1 MAGRTRRCIWHGW
14 HAVTAGAIDGREND
28 RRLAQLARIWA
39 NAPGFLGQLTAV
51 NHSTIAMR
59 FIVTGFAFMLVGGLL
74 SMFIRLQLAWFDN
87 EVLDPARFNQFVTL
101 HGTTMMFL
109 FAVPIMEGF
118 AMYLLPKMLGARDL
132 PFPRLSAFGWW
143 CYLFGGLFL
152 YSSLLF
158 DAAPDGGW
166 FMYVPLTDAT
176 YSPGMGPDFW
186 LIGVTFAE
194 IAAVTA
200 AVELIVAVL
209 VTRAPGMHL
218 RRMPLFVWAIL
229 VMAFMIALGFP
240 PLILASILLE
250 IQRAFGFVFF
260 DPALGGDPLLWQHLF
275 WLFGHPEVYI
285 IFLPAA
291 GVVSMV
297 VPTFARRPVVGY
309 TWIVLALVGTGFL
322 SFGLWVHHM
331 FAVGIPL
338 LALAFFSAASM
349 AVAIPTAIQVF
360 AWIATLWSGRPW
372 LRIPMLHIFGFFV
385 VFVLGG
391 LTGVMLAFVPF
402 DWQAHDTHFVV
413 AHMHY
418 VLIGGMMF
426 PLFAGLYYWLPL
438 ASGRMPSESTSRTA
452 FWLVFIGFNLTFLP
466 MHLTGLLG
474 MPRRVYTYPAELG
487 VEWLNLLSTAAS
499 FVLAVGIIAI
509 LVDAA
514 LCFVHGRRG
523 RTNPWRAGTLEWAL
537 PRPVPN
543 YNFASMPTVGD
554 AYPLWHDCGLAARSA
569 AADGLLGDPRS
580 GRRELLGTGVVSAK
594 PEQVVFLSGSSWLPL
609 ACAAVI
615 ATLLACFIAKAYLL
629 AALCLLPLVALF
641 VIWAW
646 TTGHRHAPLQVDA
659 GDGVRLPSQYACR
672 NAPGWWA
679 VVASLLIIGSLFA
692 SLLFSYFYLWL
703 GAQAWPPIGAAGAGF
718 APTSLAGF
726 AALAIA
732 ALLAWLAGK
741 ALNAGRRLR
750 SIKLAWL
757 AVIAAGGYLLLYL
770 PALSGAIGA
779 PQAHAYVSVV
789 WTVAGYCAV
798 HIAVAM
804 LLCGFVAAR
813 MACGHVDARRPLEW
827 RVASTFLRY
836 ALAQAA
842 IGWVVVELFPMV
854 Q

>member
-1 MAGRTRRCIWHGW
+1 MNAAPGDDRI
-14 HAVTAGAIDGREND
+14 HAQ
-28 RRLAQLARIWA
+28 RLSALDRIWA
-39 NAPGFLGQLTAV
+39 NGPGLAGQLTAV
-51 NHSTIAMR
+51 NHSTIALR
-59 FIVTGFAFMLVGGLL
+59 FIVAGFGFLLVGGLL
-74 SMFIRLQLAWFDN
+74 SMFIRLQLAWFDA
-87 EVLDPARFNQFVTL
+87 EVLDPRRYNQFVTL

-118 AMYLLPKMLGARDL
+118 AMYLLPKMIGARDL

-176 YSPGMGPDFW
+176 YSPGKGADFW
-186 LIGVTFAE
+186 LLGVTFAE

-200 AVELIVAVL
+200 AVELIVAIL
-209 VTRAPGMHL
+209 VTRAPGMDI
-218 RRMPLFVWAIL
+218 RRMPLFAWAIL

-250 IQRAFGFVFF
+250 LQRAFGFVFF

-309 TWIVLALVGTGFL
+309 SWIVLALVATGFL

-372 LRIPMLHIFGFFV
+372 LRLPMLHIFGFFF

-413 AHMHY
+413 AHLHY

-438 ASGRMPSESTSRTA
+438 ATGRMPSESTSRTA
-452 FWLVFIGFNLTFLP
+452 FWLVFVGFNLTFLP

-474 MPRRVYTYPAELG
+474 MPRRVYTYSPELG
-487 VEWLNLLSTAAS
+487 VEWLNLLSTAAG
-499 FVLAVGIIAI
+499 FVLAVGIVAI
-509 LVDAA
+509 LVDAG
-514 LCFVHGRRG
+514 LCFAHGRRG
-523 RTNPWRAGTLEWAL
+523 RANPWRAGTLEWAL
-537 PRPVPN
+537 RAPVPN
-543 YNFASMPTVGD
+543 YNFASMPVVAD
-554 AYPLWHDCGLAARSA
+554 LYPLWHDRGLAARSA
-569 AADGLLGDPRS
+569 RTDGLLGDPAS
-580 GRRELLGTGVVSAK
+580 GRRELLGTGPVSAR

-609 ACAAVI
+609 ACALVI
-615 ATLLACFIAKAYLL
+615 AALLACFIAGLYAL
-629 AALCLLPLVALF
+629 AAACLLPLVALF
-641 VIWAW
+641 VAWAW
-646 TTGHRHAPLQVDA
+646 TTGHRRAPDTIQA
-659 GDGVRLPSQYACR
+659 EEGTRLPPQYAAR

-679 VVASLLIIGSLFA
+679 VVGTLLIVGSLFA
-692 SLLFSYFYLWL
+692 SLVFAYFYLWL
-703 GAQAWPPIGAAGAGF
+703 GAEAWPPAGQPPMAPDLSHAWPLLLLAGAGI
-718 APTSLAGF
+718 AGWRASVSLRAEQGRAASAAMALAALAAAGF
-726 AALAIA
+726 ALAH
-732 ALLAWLAGK
+732 
-741 ALNAGRRLR
+741 
-750 SIKLAWL
+750 
-757 AVIAAGGYLLLYL
+757 
-770 PALSGAIGA
+770 PLSLSASVGA
-779 PQAHAYVSVV
+779 PQAHAYAAVV
-789 WTVAGYCAV
+789 WTLAGFCAL
-798 HIAVAM
+798 HLAVAA
-804 LLCGFVAAR
+804 LLCGFAAAR
-813 MACGHVDARRPLEW
+813 VVRGHVRAGRELEW
-827 RVASTFLRY
+827 RVAGAFLRY
-836 ALAQAA
+836 AIVQAA
-842 IGWVVVELFPMV
+842 IGWAVVHLFPV
-854 Q
+854 LQ